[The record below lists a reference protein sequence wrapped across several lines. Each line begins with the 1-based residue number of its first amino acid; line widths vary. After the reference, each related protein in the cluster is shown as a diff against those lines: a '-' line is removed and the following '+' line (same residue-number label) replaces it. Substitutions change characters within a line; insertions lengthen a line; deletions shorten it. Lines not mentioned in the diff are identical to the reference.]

1 MRPSPGQVAGSGF
14 GLAVSSPVKDPAP
27 KCGRALLHLGG
38 LAGSQAL
45 RRACA
50 QTALADLHPPPNPK
64 LSEAR
69 VCAGSRVF
77 P

>member
-1 MRPSPGQVAGSGF
+1 M
-14 GLAVSSPVKDPAP
+14 SSPVKDLAP
-27 KCGRALLHLGG
+27 KRGKALLHLGG
-38 LAGSQAL
+38 LAGSQVL

-64 LSEAR
+64 LSEAL
-69 VCAGSRVF
+69 VCGGSRVF